1 MFSAFLIVLI
11 YIADASK
18 NAQPDIKKDH
28 ITVESKNH
36 TTLYNS
42 HPPRAF
48 TASKHYTMDYS

>member
-18 NAQPDIKKDH
+18 NEQPDIKKDH

-36 TTLYNS
+36 TTL
-42 HPPRAF
+42 
-48 TASKHYTMDYS
+48 